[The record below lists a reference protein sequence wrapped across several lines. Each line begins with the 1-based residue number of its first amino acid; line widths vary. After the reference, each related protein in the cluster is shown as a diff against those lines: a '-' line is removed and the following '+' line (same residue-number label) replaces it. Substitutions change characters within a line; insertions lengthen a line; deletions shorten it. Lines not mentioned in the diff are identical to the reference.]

1 MVSPRPRPG
10 RDPQEA
16 AKRKEA
22 LEKLKQKDSKKGSKR
37 ISNDESSA
45 ALRKAAQEKIE
56 AARKAKEGP
65 KRVQRPGRE
74 RPEPTGKLTKK
85 PGDNSKIN
93 PDDLKNTRRTQKPN
107 PDIVVNTEPPIVER
121 AENFGIGPAGPAVIP
136 PNKPI
141 LIAGFG
147 PEKQGPA
154 FPMQQQAPAFPMQMM
169 QGMGQGRPSVA
180 QPGPAQMANAQQLQA
195 RAQQLQAR
203 LNAARGQGGQTRFR

>member
-1 MVSPRPRPG
+1 MAKPRVTRVNKQAVVQKAKDIAKTAKQ
-10 RDPQEA
+10 RTNTKADTSREA
-16 AKRKEA
+16 IK
-22 LEKLKQKDSKKGSKR
+22 
-37 ISNDESSA
+37 
-45 ALRKAAQEKIE
+45 KAAQDKLEK
-56 AARKAKEGP
+56 ARKEKMASEAKGVATRGP
-65 KRVQRPGRE
+65 TRVDANQSR
-74 RPEPTGKLTKK
+74 TQKQTKK
-85 PGDNSKIN
+85 PQKNN
-93 PDDLKNTRRTQKPN
+93 PDV
-107 PDIVVNTEPPIVER
+107 VVNTEPPLIER

-136 PNKPI
+136 PDKPI

-195 RAQQLQAR
+195 RALQLQAR

>member
-1 MVSPRPRPG
+1 MAKPRVTRVNKQALVEKAKD
-10 RDPQEA
+10 RAQTAKQRTNAKSDTSREA
-16 AKRKEA
+16 IK
-22 LEKLKQKDSKKGSKR
+22 
-37 ISNDESSA
+37 
-45 ALRKAAQEKIE
+45 KAAQDKLEK
-56 AARKAKEGP
+56 ARKEKMASEAKGVATRGP
-65 KRVQRPGRE
+65 TRVDANQSR
-74 RPEPTGKLTKK
+74 TQKQTKK
-85 PGDNSKIN
+85 PQKNN
-93 PDDLKNTRRTQKPN
+93 PDV
-107 PDIVVNTEPPIVER
+107 VVNTEPPLIER

-136 PNKPI
+136 PDKPI

-195 RAQQLQAR
+195 RALQLQAR

>member
-1 MVSPRPRPG
+1 MAKPRVTRVNKQALVEKAKD
-10 RDPQEA
+10 RAQTAKQRTNAKADTSREA
-16 AKRKEA
+16 IK
-22 LEKLKQKDSKKGSKR
+22 
-37 ISNDESSA
+37 
-45 ALRKAAQEKIE
+45 KAAQDKLEK
-56 AARKAKEGP
+56 ARKEKMASEAKGVATRGP
-65 KRVQRPGRE
+65 TRVDANQSR
-74 RPEPTGKLTKK
+74 TQKQTKK
-85 PGDNSKIN
+85 PQKNN
-93 PDDLKNTRRTQKPN
+93 PDV
-107 PDIVVNTEPPIVER
+107 VVNTEPPLIER

-136 PNKPI
+136 PDKPI

-195 RAQQLQAR
+195 RALQLQAR

>member
-1 MVSPRPRPG
+1 MAKPRVTRVNKQALVEKAKD
-10 RDPQEA
+10 RAQTAKQRTNAKSDTSREA
-16 AKRKEA
+16 IK
-22 LEKLKQKDSKKGSKR
+22 
-37 ISNDESSA
+37 
-45 ALRKAAQEKIE
+45 KAAQDKLEK
-56 AARKAKEGP
+56 ARKEKMASEAKGVATRGP
-65 KRVQRPGRE
+65 TRVDTNQSR
-74 RPEPTGKLTKK
+74 TQKQTKK
-85 PGDNSKIN
+85 PQKNN
-93 PDDLKNTRRTQKPN
+93 PDV
-107 PDIVVNTEPPIVER
+107 VVNTEPPLIER

-195 RAQQLQAR
+195 RALQLQAR

>member
-1 MVSPRPRPG
+1 MAKPRVTRVNKQALVEKAKD
-10 RDPQEA
+10 RAQTAKQRTNAKSDTSREA
-16 AKRKEA
+16 IK
-22 LEKLKQKDSKKGSKR
+22 
-37 ISNDESSA
+37 
-45 ALRKAAQEKIE
+45 KAAQDKLEK
-56 AARKAKEGP
+56 ARKEKMASEAKGVATRGP
-65 KRVQRPGRE
+65 TRVDANQSR
-74 RPEPTGKLTKK
+74 TQKQTKK
-85 PGDNSKIN
+85 PQKNN
-93 PDDLKNTRRTQKPN
+93 PDV
-107 PDIVVNTEPPIVER
+107 VVNTEPPLIER

-195 RAQQLQAR
+195 RALQLQAR